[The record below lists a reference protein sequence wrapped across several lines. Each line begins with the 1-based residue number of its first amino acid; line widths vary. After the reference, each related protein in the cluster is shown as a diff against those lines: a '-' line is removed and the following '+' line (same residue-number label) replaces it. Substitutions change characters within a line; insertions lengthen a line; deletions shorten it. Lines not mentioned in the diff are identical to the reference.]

1 MKIFF
6 NFLSLSFFVFTLLL
20 VDTAAAQRFVVDLED
35 PNFVPYP
42 MAVPDVVEMKGM
54 ETQEGLG
61 LKLGDILRNDLEI
74 SGIFSVINK
83 AAYLA
88 PKTEP
93 WTNPEYPSWVKVGAS
108 GLIRGAYS
116 LNKDNLKIT
125 FRLYDVMAQREILLK
140 HYEGRLKEHRALV
153 HKFADDLYQFFTGKR
168 SIFSTKIA
176 FVAAAPNGQGRAVY
190 ICDFDGANA
199 EAVLANG
206 KLNLMPSWSNDGKEL
221 FVTSY
226 VNDKP
231 DLYRYNLATKKLT
244 LLSGAKGLNM
254 GANLSPNGQK
264 VVFTMS
270 KDGNREIYS
279 IGSDGKGLT
288 RLTNHWGEDV
298 SPHWNHD
305 GTQIVFVSSR
315 SGNPQLY
322 AMKPDGSDVRR
333 LTFQGNYNTEPDWSP
348 VPGGQIVFSA
358 RDELNMFDIFMVNP
372 ENNVITR
379 LTQDEGHNNEAPS
392 FSPDGRHIVFT
403 SNRSGRGR
411 NLYIMRLDGSG
422 QRLIS
427 SKAGDIDSPAWS
439 PILN

>member
-1 MKIFF
+1 MKIFSKF
-6 NFLSLSFFVFTLLL
+6 IALFFCAALMFLGRQ
-20 VDTAAAQRFVVDLED
+20 AMAQRFVVDLED

-42 MAVPDVVEMKGM
+42 MAVPDVVEMKGV
-54 ETQEGLG
+54 ETLEGLG
-61 LKLGDILRNDLEI
+61 LKLSDILRNDLEI
-74 SGIFSVINK
+74 SGIFSVIPK

-88 PKTEP
+88 PKNEP

-116 LNKDNLKIT
+116 LNKEALKIT
-125 FRLYDVMAQREILLK
+125 FRLYDVMAQREIMVKHYDGLLK
-140 HYEGRLKEHRALV
+140 DHRALV

-176 FVAAAPNGQGRAVY
+176 FVAAAPKGNGRAVY

-199 EAVLANG
+199 EAVIANG
-206 KLNLMPSWSNDGKEL
+206 KLNLMPSWSHDGKDL

-226 VNDKP
+226 LNDKP
-231 DLYRYNLATKKLT
+231 DLYRYNLASKKLT

-254 GANLSPNGQK
+254 GAHLSPDGKK
-264 VVFTMS
+264 VAFTMS
-270 KDGNREIYS
+270 KDGNREIYT
-279 IGSDGKGLT
+279 IGIDGKGLT

-305 GTQIVFVSSR
+305 GSQLVFVSSR

-333 LTFQGNYNTEPDWSP
+333 LTFQGNYNTEPNWSP
-348 VPGGQIVFSA
+348 IPGGQIVFSA
-358 RDELNMFDIFMVNP
+358 RDERNMFDIFVVNP
-372 ENNVITR
+372 ETNVITR
-379 LTQDEGHNNEAPS
+379 LTQDEGHNNEAPA

-403 SNRSGRGR
+403 SNRRGRGR
-411 NLYIMRLDGSG
+411 SLYIMHLDGSG
-422 QRLIS
+422 QRLIN
-427 SKAGDIDSPAWS
+427 SKVGDIDSPAWS
-439 PILN
+439 PVLQ